1 MVVGKPDWELGNGI
15 GFRSTARQIVKN
27 VAVSVPHAQLGGA
40 VQLVSGDGA
49 SRTFRVVLI
58 GNSELVSQVESE
70 LGKLTGVRSVAVH
83 RLLPVGVAGV
93 AKKFTILRGPQAVEA
108 AGNLNELFLL
118 VGICWPCGKWYSPRR
133 FLALPCLALPC
144 LAFNPCFLCRRQV
157 RRRREGTGSPTGR
170 WRGRLCVSIRL
181 TQCLFF

>member
-1 MVVGKPDWELGNGI
+1 MLSAIDVVVGKPDWELGNGI
-15 GFRSTARQIVKN
+15 GFRSTARQIVKH

-83 RLLPVGVAGV
+83 RLLPVSVAGV
-93 AKKFTILRGPQAVEA
+93 AKKFTILRGPPAVEA
-108 AGNLNELFLL
+108 EFAGNLNELFHL
-118 VGICWPCGKWYSPRR
+118 VGICWPMAMRQMVLSSSV
-133 FLALPCLALPC
+133 PCLALPC
-144 LAFNPCFLCRRQV
+144 FALPCVQSVF
-157 RRRREGTGSPTGR
+157 S
-170 WRGRLCVSIRL
+170 
-181 TQCLFF
+181 